1 MGKLEETMQLH
12 YHGNILDARPLV
24 VAMNFVTSSQ
34 HRSESTLTDRYQTT
48 VPEAVRQALGLNKR
62 DKIFYTIQSDGRVLL
77 SRGEQAETDPILEKF
92 LEFLAQ
98 DMADHPQSIQPIQS
112 DLLQRAQALVAG
124 MDVDLDAPLLDEDE

>member
-1 MGKLEETMQLH
+1 MQLH
-12 YHGNILDARPLV
+12 YHRGILHAKPLG
-24 VAMNFVTSSQ
+24 VAMNFVTSAQ

-77 SRGEQAETDPILEKF
+77 SRGEQAETDPVLEKF
-92 LEFLAQ
+92 LDFLAQ
-98 DMADHPQSIQPIQS
+98 DMADHPQSIQSIPS